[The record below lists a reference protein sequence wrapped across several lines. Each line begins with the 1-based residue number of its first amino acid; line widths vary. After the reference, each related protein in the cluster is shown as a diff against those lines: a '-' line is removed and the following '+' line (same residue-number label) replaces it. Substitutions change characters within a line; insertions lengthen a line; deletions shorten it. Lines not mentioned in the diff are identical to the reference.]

1 MTIKEK
7 PEKCLNSAPY
17 DNQQGAVMES
27 VSTLYH
33 GSIHLFDKIDVSCG
47 KPFKDFGM
55 GFYASPGAEHSENLA
70 LRNKAI
76 EEARIKKQEAL
87 PAVSAWLYEY
97 EFYGRNRENL
107 NVKEFE
113 NADKEWMRFVV
124 QNRASG
130 TRIHHYDVVIGP
142 TANDNTRVAIRAFF
156 AGAYGDVQ
164 SDTAMDTL
172 ISLIEPAKLPTQF
185 YFGSEKA
192 AAMLTLK
199 RRREVK

>member
-1 MTIKEK
+1 MKTVI
-7 PEKCLNSAPY
+7 
-17 DNQQGAVMES
+17 
-27 VSTLYH
+27 TLYH

-47 KPFKDFGM
+47 RPFKDFGI
-55 GFYASPGAEHSENLA
+55 GFYASPSAEHSENLA

-76 EEARIKKQEAL
+76 EEARIKKRGAGT
-87 PAVSAWLYEY
+87 AASAWLYEY
-97 EFYGRNRENL
+97 EFDLRNRENL

-124 QNRASG
+124 QNRANG
-130 TRIHHYDVVIGP
+130 ARIHNYDMVIGP

-156 AGAYGDVQ
+156 AGAYGDIQ

-172 ISLIEPAKLPTQF
+172 ISLIEPAMLPVQF

-199 RRREVK
+199 ERREAK